1 MENPYSIQNI
11 SIQSGDDRVEVSP
24 FFTYIETLERNN
36 QKNDGKVKSHNHS
49 NLFQVTIIEDGDVSF
64 YTDGMENRIDCPCVI
79 LIPEGKYHSITYHKP
94 THGFMMLMSL
104 ESVNESLKQLPAEFT
119 FSNEISIV
127 TEEIAPYDFEDILDL
142 CRSLHRKMVQKDR
155 GSLVIKK
162 NYSVLTL
169 LVILN
174 SLRNAQKPN
183 FKEKYAESSYLYKY
197 KKMMREEV
205 DAGEKVA
212 DYAKKI
218 GITPTHL
225 NRVCQQLVNKS
236 ALEIMHDNITLEAK
250 KHLMYSTFSVTEIAH
265 ILNFKDP
272 SHFSKFFKKNTGK
285 SPKFFKESIQ

>member
-24 FFTYIETLERNN
+24 FFTYIESLERNN
-36 QKNDGKVKSHNHS
+36 QKNDGKVNSHNHS
-49 NLFQVTIIEDGDVSF
+49 NLFQVTIIEEGDVSF
-64 YTDGMENRIDCPCVI
+64 YADTKEHRIDFPCVI

-94 THGFMMLMSL
+94 TLGFMMLMSL
-104 ESVNESLKQLPAEFT
+104 ESVDECLRQLPAGFT
-119 FSNEISIV
+119 FANEISIV
-127 TEEIAPYDFEDILDL
+127 SEEIASYDFEDILDL
-142 CRSLHRKMVQKDR
+142 CKSLHRKMIQKDR

-162 NYSVLTL
+162 NYSVLLL
-169 LVILN
+169 LVMLN

-183 FKEKYAESSYLYKY
+183 FKEKYAESSYLYQY
-197 KKMMREEV
+197 KKMIREEV
-205 DAGEKVA
+205 DAGGKVA

-225 NRVCQQLVNKS
+225 NRVCKQLVSKS
-236 ALEIMHDNITLEAK
+236 ALEIMHDNIVLEAK
-250 KHLMYSTFSVTEIAH
+250 KHLMYSTFSISEIAG

-285 SPKFFKESIQ
+285 SPKFFKEDIS